1 MKFRSFLAILSFL
14 AMSASPLRAQIN
26 ADQVMKIGRNALY
39 FEDYMVAIQY
49 FNQAIN
55 AKPYLAQPYFYRA
68 VAKFNLD
75 DFTGAEN
82 DASIALSHNP
92 FLIDAWEVRGV
103 ARQNLGK
110 FKDAVDDYSK
120 ALEMLPENR
129 GMLYNKAVAQE
140 AMKDY
145 DGAKESFEILLKKH
159 PGFDGGY
166 IARAKMSMSTGDS
179 VKAIAD
185 IDKAIEINPNATN
198 AFLMRA
204 EIAMNRGNIDEAIE
218 ALDKVITLEPR
229 QAGLFIN
236 RSFMRYRNDDYFGA
250 MADLDY
256 ALTLDPINTTA
267 LYNRALLRAEVHDND
282 KAIDDLSKVLEINSS
297 DYRSLYNRAI
307 LYKEK
312 GAYRQALDD
321 INRVISDFPDFAA
334 AYFLRF
340 DIERESGN
348 LSEAQR
354 DYNKSIA
361 LAKKKVQ
368 IFPGSNL
375 ESNHT
380 ADTSEPGAEEITEE
394 SQEVVAARFSS
405 LLTVANNPE
414 LENEYNNDNIRGRV
428 QDRASN
434 IEAEPLFI
442 ATYYSSPTQ
451 LKPGPE
457 FARCIDEIN
466 HTGALPHLLLLT
478 NHEAQLADND
488 IINRHFQ
495 QIDSLS
501 RKIEA
506 GTPRSIDFFTRA
518 MEYFTV
524 RDYGHAADD
533 LTKAIDS
540 TPEFAGAI
548 FVRGCSRY
556 RLAKA
561 EESGRMALELALQ
574 DFDRVTELDPSM
586 AIAHFNKGCVLMA
599 LRDYTSALS
608 SFNDALKLKADFGEA
623 YYNRGYVYMQL
634 GNKAAGLSDLSKAG
648 ELGVAPSYSLMKRLN
663 R

>member
-1 MKFRSFLAILSFL
+1 MLYRIFLAAFTAILATAL
-14 AMSASPLRAQIN
+14 PARCQIN

-55 AKPYLAQPYFYRA
+55 AKPYLAQPYFFRA
-68 VAKFNLD
+68 VAKFNLE
-75 DFTGAEN
+75 DFTGAEE
-82 DASIALSHNP
+82 DASIALTQNP
-92 FLIDAWEVRGV
+92 FLTDAYEVRGV
-103 ARQNLGK
+103 ARQNLGR
-110 FKDAVDDYSK
+110 FKEAVEDYSK

-145 DGAKESFEILLKKH
+145 DGAKESFETLLKKH

-166 IARAKMSMSTGDS
+166 IARAKMNMSTGDS
-179 VKAIAD
+179 IKAIED
-185 IDKAIEINPNATN
+185 IDKAIAINPNATN
-198 AFLMRA
+198 AYLMRA
-204 EIAMNRGNIDEAIE
+204 EIAMNRGLTSEAIE
-218 ALDKVITLEPR
+218 ALDRAITLEPR

-250 MADLDY
+250 MSDLDY

-282 KAIDDLSKVLEINSS
+282 KAIADLSAVLSINRS

-312 GAYRQALDD
+312 GEYKKALADV
-321 INRVISDFPDFAA
+321 NRVIEDFPDFAA

-340 DIERESGN
+340 DIERESGDFRGA
-348 LSEAQR
+348 ER

-368 IFPGSNL
+368 IFPGSKL
-375 ESNHT
+375 DTNHT
-380 ADTSEPGAEEITEE
+380 DDSTTETEATEE

-405 LLTVANNPE
+405 LLTVANNPT

-428 QDRASN
+428 QDRSSG
-434 IEAEPLFI
+434 IEPEPIFV
-442 ATYYSSPTQ
+442 AGYYNSPTQ
-451 LKPGPE
+451 LKPGTE

-466 HTGALPHLLLLT
+466 RTKALPQLLQLT
-478 NHEAQLADND
+478 NHEAQLNGEDMIAS
-488 IINRHFQ
+488 HFRN
-495 QIDSLS
+495 IDTLS
-501 RKIEA
+501 RI
-506 GTPRSIDFFTRA
+506 IDNGNVRPIDLFARA

-524 RDYGHAADD
+524 RDYEHAVSD
-533 LTKAIDS
+533 LSSAIDAN
-540 TPEFAGAI
+540 PEFAGAI
-548 FVRGCSRY
+548 FVRGCARY

-561 EESGRMALELALQ
+561 EDSGRMPLELALR

-586 AIAHFNKGCVLMA
+586 ALAHFNKGCVFMA
-599 LRDYTSALS
+599 LGDYTSALS
-608 SFNDALKLKADFGEA
+608 SLNSAINLKPDFGEA
-623 YYNRGYVYMQL
+623 FYNRGYVYMQL
-634 GNKAAGLSDLSKAG
+634 GNKNAGLADLSKAG
-648 ELGVAPSYSLMKRLN
+648 ELGVAPSYSLMKRLS